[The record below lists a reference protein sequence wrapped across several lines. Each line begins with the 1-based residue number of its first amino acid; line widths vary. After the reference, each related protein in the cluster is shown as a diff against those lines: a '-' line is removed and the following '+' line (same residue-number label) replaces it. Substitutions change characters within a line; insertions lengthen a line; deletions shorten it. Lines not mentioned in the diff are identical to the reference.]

1 MSLLVNLVLGVVQQF
16 KKMTTTTENTT
27 FYKQTLSLS
36 VPPAF
41 HISD

>member
-16 KKMTTTTENTT
+16 KKMTTTENTT